1 MYDKTRDYVTSL
13 QGLLD
18 TRGTSKGLDSVV
30 KHSGYSSDDESDDE
44 KSEEERQKQPVE
56 RELSV
61 EERAYEQVS

>member
-1 MYDKTRDYVTSL
+1 M
-13 QGLLD
+13 
-18 TRGTSKGLDSVV
+18 